1 MDIIKVVLI
10 GLTGVLAALLL
21 KKEKAEFSTLIS
33 LGLSV
38 CICIFTI
45 TKVEGILAFVK
56 KIESMLT
63 IDSSYLSIVLRMIGI
78 AYAAEFAASICKDAG
93 YAAVGQQ
100 VEIFAKISILVISM
114 PVLTTFLETL
124 EQFL

>member
-1 MDIIKVVLI
+1 MDMIKVGLI
-10 GLTGVLAALLL
+10 GLTGIFAALLL

-33 LGLSV
+33 IGLGI
-38 CICIFTI
+38 CICIFTL
-45 TKVEGILAFVK
+45 TKVEAILTFVT

-78 AYAAEFAASICKDAG
+78 AYAAEFAVNICKDAG
-93 YAAVGQQ
+93 YGAVGQQ
-100 VEIFAKISILVISM
+100 IEIFAKISILVISM